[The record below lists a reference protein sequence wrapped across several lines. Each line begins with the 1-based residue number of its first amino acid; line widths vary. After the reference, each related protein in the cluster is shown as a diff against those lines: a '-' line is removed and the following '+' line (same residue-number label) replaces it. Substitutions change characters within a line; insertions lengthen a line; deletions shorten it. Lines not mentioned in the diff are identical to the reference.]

1 MSTESAAVLGVPTS
15 IEVEQLVSDI
25 DGARRRAAKAEPGD
39 RVDIERFEVLAS
51 RLELLADHECADRV
65 EVRTSTAGGEDRYLM
80 GGPEETWGSGLD
92 AEIVQAARSLQQ
104 QGLVP
109 VLRVYGLEP
118 GEVSEPAEAA
128 GVPNVAERFDS
139 GGKKGRAAVEAR
151 FRDQIR
157 KALESADSGDGTNGG
172 NGNSAGDVRSIS
184 PSGIQNP
191 VVTEILREYVVG
203 DGSARVD
210 VPVEYRDG
218 SRSANTFPMR
228 SLPLRS
234 DVRGEFGLELKFAL
248 LSIRH
253 AEMDAAV
260 DGAWLRN
267 AEVSRPRPAALT
279 DDLVFDIST
288 AQFHELTDGGR
299 RTVRIEMYQTGLEMA
314 VVGFYRAVANHLLSY
329 PGMLAVEPMYFASG
343 GKDNN
348 SAPFRR
354 GTPWTM

>member
-1 MSTESAAVLGVPTS
+1 MSTESAAVLGIPTS

-25 DGARRRAAKAEPGD
+25 EGARRRATKAEPGD

-51 RLELLADHECADRV
+51 QLELLADHECADRV
-65 EVRTSTAGGEDRYLM
+65 EVRPSAVGGENRYLL
-80 GGPEETWGSGLD
+80 GGPEETWGSGLE
-92 AEIVQAARSLQQ
+92 AEVVQAARSLQG

-118 GEVSEPAEAA
+118 GAASEPAEAA
-128 GVPNVAERFDS
+128 GVPDVAERFDS

-157 KALESADSGDGTNGG
+157 KALESADSEDG
-172 NGNSAGDVRSIS
+172 SGDVRSIS

-218 SRSANTFPMR
+218 SRSANPFPMR

-234 DVRGEFGLELKFAL
+234 DVHGEFALELKFAL

-253 AEMDAAV
+253 TEMDAAV

-267 AEVSRPRPAALT
+267 AEISRPRPAALT

-288 AQFHELTDGGR
+288 AQLRELTDGGR
-299 RTVRIEMYQTGLEMA
+299 RTVRIEMYQTGLETA
-314 VVGFYRAVANHLLSY
+314 VVGFYRAVANYLLSH
-329 PGMLAVEPMYFASG
+329 PGTLAVEPMYFASG
-343 GKDNN
+343 GKDN